1 MICNLNSLEN
11 WSNSLL
17 SALDEAVIEGDRRS
31 CSRILAAIAELLA
44 CKAGSHNGVRSG
56 PASNSAWKPA
66 FEMLEVRNFKKIY
79 FSLHYFLTFF
89 I

>member
-1 MICNLNSLEN
+1 VICNLNSLEN

-44 CKAGSHNGVRSG
+44 CKAGSQNGLRSG

-66 FEMLEVRNFKKIY
+66 FEMLKVRNFETNI
-79 FSLHYFLTFF
+79 LLTHIF
-89 I
+89 